1 MQCEY
6 KLNTV
11 EIQNSQWSVDEVLG
25 KNTEPSVSQ
34 PIIIALDFN
43 YVFSISLLF
52 LAQVALELTN
62 LWKS

>member
-25 KNTEPSVSQ
+25 ENTVPSVSR

-43 YVFSISLLF
+43 YVFSIFLLF

-62 LWKS
+62 L